1 MAITPAIAQLE
12 LRCSPKH
19 QAAYGPKGS
28 QAPPSLVL
36 RLQLLP
42 SALRGAW
49 TAALC
54 PTVFLLVILRRCNLR
69 RRLVR
74 ISWGGGRNG
83 RLALGLVAAGLLL
96 ALELRSL
103 LSCALLLEALRN
115 DLRGQRARRTSQL
128 LMPLALLHGALLGL
142 LLGT

>member
-1 MAITPAIAQLE
+1 M
-12 LRCSPKH
+12 R
-19 QAAYGPKGS
+19 GS

-42 SALRGAW
+42 PALRGAGAA
-49 TAALC
+49 TLCPAAL
-54 PTVFLLVILRRCNLR
+54 LRT
-69 RRLVR
+69 
-74 ISWGGGRNG
+74 W

-96 ALELRSL
+96 ALVPRPL
-103 LSCALLLEALRN
+103 LGRALLLEALR
-115 DLRGQRARRTSQL
+115 LLPRPLLLEPQALL